1 MKSCTSLTLNQKL
14 DMIKFSEETM
24 SKTRPLVPVSQE
36 VNTKEKFLNE
46 MRSATLL
53 DTNDKSETALLLT

>member
-1 MKSCTSLTLNQKL
+1 
-14 DMIKFSEETM
+14 MIKFSEETM

-53 DTNDKSETALLLT
+53 DTNDKSETALLLIWRRFL